1 MSHARRQVGLAAVV
15 VVVLAA
21 GAAAVAAPGAWTW
34 TWTGTT
40 GATTAPEE
48 TSLSGPAAGTGA
60 GAAPV
65 TAGLDATNE
74 TPTRLG
80 LGPGE
85 PTSETARPT
94 ARLGTAV
101 AVGDDELRVRFGRY
115 RVRELLDSA
124 TTDAERRA
132 AVRRVLG
139 ETRLAVDRLRDREVA
154 AVRAYRDGAT
164 DRAGLFRRLAAVHL
178 AAAEHRR
185 TLSELQRRAD
195 GSLTFELETEIGT
208 LDRRLSMF
216 RSPVRE
222 RVADGAVADTGG
234 EVGVSTTEE
243 GLALEAVVD
252 GAYVR
257 EVIRF
262 DRYRGG
268 DGESL
273 DTTREVVDRLG
284 VLYPYAF
291 TASQRHSIS
300 LVERRLFVAEFPHPQ
315 GRVRV
320 YLNRDT
326 GEIYRE
332 VQRLELDQVH
342 TRSAV
347 DRTVESL
354 RVTVDRVD
362 GRDPTRIRV
371 RDNLTDNP
379 VEATVSV
386 GNRTVGTTTE
396 GDLWLVVGT
405 TPVEMTVDTGDRTV
419 NVTVGD
425 TATQAQANGRVDVDD

>member
-1 MSHARRQVGLAAVV
+1 M

-34 TWTGTT
+34 TWTWTGTT

-48 TSLSGPAAGTGA
+48 SSLSDPAAGTGA

-65 TAGLDATNE
+65 AAGLDATNE

-85 PTSETARPT
+85 LTSETARPT
-94 ARLGTAV
+94 TRLGTAV

-132 AVRRVLG
+132 AVRQVLE

-222 RVADGAVADTGG
+222 RIADGAVGDTGG

-243 GLALEAVVD
+243 GLALETVVD

-362 GRDPTRIRV
+362 GRDPTRVRV

-386 GNRTVGTTTE
+386 GDRTVGTTTE

-405 TPVEMTVDTGDRTV
+405 APVEMTVDTGDRTV

-425 TATQAQANGRVDVDD
+425 TGTETQAQANGRVDADD

>member
-1 MSHARRQVGLAAVV
+1 M

-34 TWTGTT
+34 TWTWTGTT
-40 GATTAPEE
+40 GATTAPEGS
-48 TSLSGPAAGTGA
+48 SLSGPAAGTGA

-65 TAGLDATNE
+65 AAGLDATNE

-85 PTSETARPT
+85 LTSETARPT
-94 ARLGTAV
+94 TRLGTAV

-132 AVRRVLG
+132 AVRQILE

-222 RVADGAVADTGG
+222 RIADGAVGDTGG

-243 GLALEAVVD
+243 GLALETVVD

-362 GRDPTRIRV
+362 GRDPTRVRV

-386 GNRTVGTTTE
+386 GDRTVGTTTE

-405 TPVEMTVDTGDRTV
+405 APVEMTVDTGDRTV

-425 TATQAQANGRVDVDD
+425 TGTETQAQANGRVDAGD